1 MINSSGWMTK
11 AGWWKP
17 ALIVA
22 LLGLWLASGG
32 LAHAASPQ
40 DDMARLNAHIEK
52 AQAAAEAGNATLAA
66 QEFTAFSDEWLKVE
80 DGVRA
85 QSKTSYQAI
94 EGKINLVK
102 DALARTPVDTTALAT
117 VLDGLKDTNQEFIN
131 SNPVTGQSQSAAS
144 GVTVSSVLSGLDQ
157 ARQDQAKGDYASA
170 AREVK
175 TFQTNWLEIEG
186 QVKTRSV
193 ADYSQTEN
201 DMNLAYDL
209 LTKNSAEAKT
219 VLDRMYNRLQPY
231 VTTNSYGIVDAAL
244 ILLREGLEALLV
256 VVALLT
262 FLKKSGNAAKQ
273 PWIWAGVGAG
283 LIMSVLLAVAIQ
295 LIFGNVI
302 NPGNREL
309 IEGITG
315 LVAAT
320 MLIYVSYWMHSKSS
334 AGAWQ
339 RYIKQKSTAALAQ
352 GSLFGLALL
361 SFLAIFREGA
371 ETALFYL
378 GIGPSIST
386 SDLLIGLGLGLVL
399 LVGLGFLLIVVGL
412 RIPMGPFFTVASGL
426 VFFLCFKFIGTGV
439 HALQVAKVLPAH
451 SETWLP
457 SNDFFG
463 MYSSWETTLTQA
475 LLLAVGIA
483 VVVVS
488 RVKENAHRRAEGS
501 SVLSAAK

>member
-1 MINSSGWMTK
+1 MINSSGWTTK

-22 LLGLWLASGG
+22 LLGLWLASGS

-66 QEFTAFSDEWLKVE
+66 QEFTAFENEWTTVE
-80 DGVRA
+80 DSVRA

-94 EGKINLVK
+94 EGKINPVK
-102 DALARTPVDTTALAT
+102 DALARTPVDTAALAT
-117 VLDGLKDTNQEFIN
+117 ALDELKDTNQEFIN
-131 SNPVTGQSQSAAS
+131 TNPATGLSATS

-157 ARQDQAKGDYASA
+157 ARQDQAKGDYAAA

-175 TFQTNWLEIEG
+175 TFQANWLEIEG
-186 QVKTRSV
+186 PVKARSM

-231 VTTNSYGIVDAAL
+231 ATTNNYGIVDAAL

-273 PWIWAGVGAG
+273 PWIWVGVGAG
-283 LIMSVLLAVAIQ
+283 LTMSVLLAIAIQ

-302 NPGNREL
+302 KPGNREL

-315 LVAAT
+315 LVAAS

-412 RIPMGPFFTVASGL
+412 RIPMGPFFTVASIL
-426 VFFLCFKFIGTGV
+426 VFFLCFKFLGTGV
-439 HALQVAKVLPAH
+439 HALQTAKVLPVH

-463 MYSSWETTLTQA
+463 MYSSWETTLVQA
-475 LLLAVGIA
+475 LLLAVAIG

-488 RVKENAHRRAEGS
+488 RVKENAHRRAGGPG
-501 SVLSAAK
+501 VLSAAK